1 MKALFDGIASL
12 LKSMN
17 IIGVGLLAV
26 WAVSSGAA
34 ERPRDGSLWLD
45 DKGVH
50 INAHGGGVIF
60 ENGLYWW
67 YGEHKVYGEAGNRAH
82 VGVHVYSSSNLVSW
96 ADCGI
101 ALAVSDDEKS
111 DIADGCI
118 LERPKVLRSK
128 KTGRFVMYFHL
139 ELKGQGYRA
148 ARTGIAVA
156 DRPQGPFAF
165 VRSFRPT
172 QGCWPTDVREDEK
185 TKEAM
190 AKSLE
195 LGEDEPGGPSD
206 RVRSCIPYLGHIKGG
221 QMSRDMALFAD
232 DDRRCYHI
240 FASEYNSTL
249 HIAELTEDLLGYTG
263 RWWRLAEKD
272 WTEAPSIC
280 KHRGWYYILGSGCTG
295 WAPNAARYY
304 RSRSIAGPWE
314 RMDNPC
320 RGTDE
325 ATGLGAG
332 LTWGGQST
340 CIFPVRGKPESFIAM
355 FDRWCPTN
363 AIDGRYVWREITF
376 SNDGRMTIPWHNDN

>member
-1 MKALFDGIASL
+1 MKMQLFMFVVLVAQLSRR
-12 LKSMN
+12 
-17 IIGVGLLAV
+17 LLA
-26 WAVSSGAA
+26 G
-34 ERPRDGSLWLD
+34 DSLVNAGVWLD

-82 VGVHVYSSSNLVSW
+82 VGVHVYSSPNLVSW

-156 DRPQGPFAF
+156 DRPQGPFTF

-195 LGEDEPGGPSD
+195 LGEDESGGPSD
-206 RVRSCIPYLGHIKGG
+206 RVRSRIPYLGHIKGG

-232 DDRRCYHI
+232 DDWRCYHI

-249 HIAELTEDLLGYTG
+249 HVAELTEDLLDYTG
-263 RWWRLAEKD
+263 RWWRLAGKD
-272 WTEAPSIC
+272 WTEAPSVC
-280 KHRGWYYILGSGCTG
+280 KHKGWYYILGSGCTG

-304 RSRSIAGPWE
+304 RSRSIEGPWE
-314 RMDNPC
+314 RMGNPC

-325 ATGLGAG
+325 ATGLGAD
-332 LTWGGQST
+332 LTWGCQST
-340 CIFPVRGKPESFIAM
+340 CIFPVHGRTNSFVAM
-355 FDRWCPTN
+355 FDRWCPEN
-363 AIDGRYVWREITF
+363 AIDGRYVWCEVEFTD
-376 SNDGRMTIPWHNDN
+376 DGRMTIPWKNDRGPASDNRW

>member
-1 MKALFDGIASL
+1 MKIQLLMLVVLVAQFSL
-12 LKSMN
+12 R
-17 IIGVGLLAV
+17 LLAGDSLVNAGV
-26 WAVSSGAA
+26 W
-34 ERPRDGSLWLD
+34 PD

-96 ADCGI
+96 ADRGI

-118 LERPKVLRSK
+118 LERPKVLRSR
-128 KTGRFVMYFHL
+128 KTGKFVMCFHL

-206 RVRSCIPYLGHIKGG
+206 RVRSRIPYLGHIKGG

-232 DDRRCYHI
+232 DDGRCYHI

-304 RSRSIAGPWE
+304 RSRSIEGPWE

-325 ATGLGAG
+325 STGLGAD
-332 LTWGGQST
+332 LTWGCQST
-340 CIFPVRGKPESFIAM
+340 CIFPVHGRPNSFVAM
-355 FDRWCPTN
+355 FDRWCPEN
-363 AIDGRYVWREITF
+363 AIDGRYVWCEVEFTD
-376 SNDGRMTIPWHNDN
+376 DGRMTIPWKNDRGPASDNRW